1 MQLRSLSV
9 VGATLLLLG
18 CSSSHRYA
26 APPPLPP
33 PSAAP
38 APMPPPEIP
47 VTRESGAP
55 GAQPASIDTAT
66 AVTPSAGTPVS
77 PLSPAAREI
86 LRLKDAG
93 YSEDFLL
100 NKVRNENGNYRL
112 SVEDLIA
119 LRQAGLSETLID
131 AMLHSGSGAAASV
144 AAASTQPVARH
155 AEFDGLVRQKRGI
168 LGVGGS
174 KNKAVGKLVIDAE
187 RVNWYQMVDADDN
200 FSMTEKNIKEMWMN
214 CAPRAGENLCLEL
227 SFRTY
232 SGDEW
237 SFRDTGWENGDNRQV
252 TAVFDYFQRA
262 FPATFFSKREKKSF

>member
-1 MQLRSLSV
+1 M
-9 VGATLLLLG
+9 T
-18 CSSSHRYA
+18 
-26 APPPLPP
+26 
-33 PSAAP
+33 
-38 APMPPPEIP
+38 PEP
-47 VTRESGAP
+47 GAP
-55 GAQPASIDTAT
+55 GSQPAAVETAT
-66 AVTPSAGTPVS
+66 AVPPSAGAAIS

-112 SVEDLIA
+112 SIEDLIA

-131 AMLHSGSGAAASV
+131 AMLHSGSGAAPTAAAVSTQSV
-144 AAASTQPVARH
+144 ARR
-155 AEFDGLVRQKRGI
+155 AEFDGLVRQKRGVW
-168 LGVGGS
+168 GVGGS
-174 KNKAVGKLVIDAE
+174 KNKLVGKLVIDAE
-187 RVNWYQMVDADDN
+187 RVNWYQMLNEDDN
-200 FSMTEKNIKEMWMN
+200 FSMMEKNIKEMWLN

-227 SFRTY
+227 CFRTY

-237 SFRDTGWENGDNRQV
+237 CYRDTGWENGDNRQV